1 MNPPT
6 SLSPAPA
13 SERFLLWVLA
23 AVQFTNIVDF
33 MVMMPLGPQLT
44 KLFGLSDA
52 RFGLLVSAYTLAAGA
67 SGLLGAFFIDRFER
81 KRLMLFAYAGFGLS
95 TLACGLA
102 PTYGSLMLARIA
114 AGACG
119 GLLSASVQTIIA
131 DTVPFERRGRA
142 MGIVMA
148 AFSLSTVAGVP
159 ASLWL
164 ASHHGWNAPFVGITI
179 AALLVWAGAAVA
191 VPRIDGHLK
200 AQAQRSPAQTMAT
213 VLREPNHLRA
223 FALSSTMLM
232 SSFCIIPYITIYT
245 TTNIGMTMEQI
256 PLIYLVG
263 GVATFFSSRLW
274 GWASDRYG
282 KVAVFRVLA
291 VLALAPMLT
300 LTHLPVVPLAVVLVV
315 TTLFFV
321 LVSGR
326 MVPGM
331 ALIASAAA
339 PQVRGAFMSLN
350 GAVQSAAMGVASYV
364 GGLLIS
370 RTAEGQVAGYGNTG
384 WLALACT
391 LAAFWLVAR
400 VRHD

>member
-1 MNPPT
+1 MNPPAT
-6 SLSPAPA
+6 LSPTPA

-23 AVQFTNIVDF
+23 AVQFTHIVDF

-44 KLFGLSDA
+44 KLFGLTDA

-67 SGLLGAFFIDRFER
+67 SGLLGVFFIDRFER

-142 MGIVMA
+142 MGIVMS

-164 ASHHGWNAPFVGITI
+164 ASHHGWNAPFVGIAI
-179 AALLVWAGAAVA
+179 AALLVWAGAAAA
-191 VPRIDGHLK
+191 VPRIDGHLR
-200 AQAQRSPAQTMAT
+200 AHERRSPAQTMAA

-245 TTNIGMTMEQI
+245 TTNVGMTMEQI

-274 GWASDRYG
+274 GWAADRYG

-300 LTHLPVVPLAVVLVV
+300 LTHLPVVPLALVLVV

-331 ALIASAAA
+331 ALIASASA
-339 PQVRGAFMSLN
+339 PQSRGAFMSLN

-370 RTAEGQVAGYGNTG
+370 RTVDGQVAGYGNTG